1 MYWPGP
7 RRLAAIFRA
16 VQSLVVLTS
25 GGDAPGMNA
34 AIQAVVKI
42 GAARGFDV
50 LGVERGYDGLIEGHT
65 RLLTRHLGESVI
77 PEPAVDGIGG
87 LGGTVLGSSRSPRFL
102 HAEHRAAAADNL
114 RSWASAGLIVIGGNG
129 SIAGAH
135 ALATECEI
143 PVVAIPASIDND
155 IGLTRESIGVDTALN
170 TIVEACDRISDT
182 ARSHHRAFVVE
193 VMGRD
198 SGYLAMASAVATAA
212 DAVLLPE
219 QSRSYDEIVDSVVA
233 CIRHSFSAVRGKNRV
248 LIIKAE
254 GVDIPTHL
262 LVDAVSAEV
271 EDIDVDVRGTVLGHL
286 VRGGNSSFRDRLIAG
301 RFGLIAVDQV
311 LAGRTDLMVGWNL
324 TDMGEPTSDNFVRI
338 FPIAE
343 VLAETEALLDGSSN
357 VSQDRV
363 VRMAKIQGV
372 LAL

>member
-1 MYWPGP
+1 
-7 RRLAAIFRA
+7 
-16 VQSLVVLTS
+16 
-25 GGDAPGMNA
+25 MNA

-50 LGVERGYDGLIEGHT
+50 LGVERGFDGLIDGNH

-77 PEPAVDGIGG
+77 PEPTVDGISG
-87 LGGTVLGSSRSPRFL
+87 LGGTVLGSSRSQRFL
-102 HAEHRAAAADNL
+102 QPEHRAAAAESL
-114 RSWASAGLIVIGGNG
+114 RSWGSEGLIVIGGNG

-135 ALATECEI
+135 ALAGECEI
-143 PVVAIPASIDND
+143 PIVAIPASIDND

-219 QSRSYDEIVDSVVA
+219 QSRTYDEIIDSVTA
-233 CIRHSFSAVRGKNRV
+233 CIRHSFSEVRGKNRV

-301 RFGLIAVDQV
+301 RFGLVAVDTV

-324 TDMGEPTSDNFVRI
+324 TDMGESTSDSFVRI
-338 FPIAE
+338 FPMAD
-343 VLAETEALLDGSSN
+343 VLRETEALLDGTSS
-357 VSQDRV
+357 VAQDRV

>member
-1 MYWPGP
+1 
-7 RRLAAIFRA
+7 
-16 VQSLVVLTS
+16 
-25 GGDAPGMNA
+25 MNA

-42 GAARGFDV
+42 GAARGLDV
-50 LGVERGYDGLIEGHT
+50 LGVERGYDGLIDGQT
-65 RLLTRHLGESVI
+65 RLLTRHLGDSVI
-77 PEPAVDGIGG
+77 PEPTVDGIGG
-87 LGGTVLGSSRSPRFL
+87 LGGTVLGSARSGRFREP
-102 HAEHRAAAADNL
+102 EHRAMAAANL
-114 RSWASAGLIVIGGNG
+114 RAWGSRGLIVIGGNG

-155 IGLTRESIGVDTALN
+155 IGLTREAIGVDTALN

-182 ARSHHRAFVVE
+182 ARSHHRAFIVE

-219 QSRSYDEIVDSVVA
+219 QSRSYDEVIESVTG
-233 CIRHSFSAVRGKNRV
+233 CIRHSFSAVRGKTRV

-262 LVDAVSAEV
+262 LVDAVAAEV
-271 EDIDVDVRGTVLGHL
+271 EDMDVDVRGTVLGHL

-301 RFGLIAVDQV
+301 RFGLVAVDTV
-311 LAGRTDLMVGWNL
+311 LQGRTDLMVGWNL
-324 TDMGEPTSDNFVRI
+324 TDIGEATSDSFVRV
-338 FPIAE
+338 FPIPD
-343 VLAETEALLDGSSN
+343 VLAETEALLQGSS
-357 VSQDRV
+357 SISHDRII
-363 VRMAKIQGV
+363 RMEQIQGV
-372 LAL
+372 LSL